1 MAQDIPAVSRTLRVG
16 LVQMCVGRDVA
27 RNVADACAFVRDA
40 AAQGAQYVQTPE
52 ITTLMETERTRLF
65 AAVQPQEGNT
75 AIAAFS
81 ALARELGIWLHI
93 GSMAVLESDGRLAN
107 RSLLFSPDGQLA
119 ARFDKI
125 HMFDVTLPGGET
137 YRESKNYRPGAT
149 AVVADLPWA
158 RLGMTICYDLRFPY
172 LYRKLAHAG
181 ARLIAIPS
189 AFTVPT
195 GQAHWQVLMRAR
207 AIETGTFVL
216 AAAQAGKHE
225 IGRSTYGHS
234 IVVAPWGEVLAE
246 GDGASTGV
254 VFADIDMALVDEA
267 RGRVPSLE
275 HDRSFELDAPPAK
288 EAKAAS

>member
-1 MAQDIPAVSRTLRVG
+1 MTTSTPQKFRAG
-16 LVQMCVGRDVA
+16 LVQTCASRDIDKNLVEA
-27 RNVADACAFVRDA
+27 TRLIREA
-40 AAQGAQYVQTPE
+40 AKGGAQYVQTPE
-52 ITTLMETERTRLF
+52 ITTLMETDRAKLF
-65 AAVQPQEGNT
+65 VAIRPEEGNP
-75 AIAAFS
+75 ALAHFR
-81 ALARELGIWLHI
+81 ALARELKIWLHI
-93 GSMAVLESDGRLAN
+93 GSMGIAVAPDKLAN
-107 RSLLFSPDGQLA
+107 RSFLIDPAGA
-119 ARFDKI
+119 IKACYDKI
-125 HMFDVTLPGGET
+125 HMFDVQLPNGET